1 METNRL
7 RLVLCDIDS
16 TLINSKR
23 ELTPRTKDMIEKLHA
38 QGVYFGLASGRPV
51 DELQRY
57 ATGWG
62 ISFPFEVL
70 IGMNGSELWDEIHQ
84 KQYDYYKLK
93 KEWIKEILEAM
104 HPFEANAFI
113 YLDGKLVA
121 QRIDEAMKHS
131 AVTSQKPIHVIE
143 SDAE

>member
-62 ISFPFEVL
+62 NFLSF
-70 IGMNGSELWDEIHQ
+70 
-84 KQYDYYKLK
+84 
-93 KEWIKEILEAM
+93 
-104 HPFEANAFI
+104 
-113 YLDGKLVA
+113 
-121 QRIDEAMKHS
+121 
-131 AVTSQKPIHVIE
+131 
-143 SDAE
+143 